1 MWRTG
6 TLGRTGGLLAG
17 LGLMTYLP
25 QFFGTPALRVS
36 HGLVLGLGLVLMA
49 VATVRNART
58 APVEEAGSTPEPE
71 LVV

>member
-25 QFFGTPALRVS
+25 QFFGTPALRVT
-36 HGLVLGLGLVLMA
+36 HGLVLGLGLVLIA
-49 VATVRNART
+49 VATART
-58 APVEEAGSTPEPE
+58 APIEAAESTPEPE
-71 LVV
+71 LVA